1 MIEKISHLYGAVV
14 QSAADKRL
22 KIVTVRV
29 RVPLALPIRSDR
41 MDNEIKHTIE
51 FGEKTLS
58 ILKALTEALRENNE
72 LNKNGNPGEFAK
84 EVCANIYAN
93 ILIESLF
100 PEGYNRLL

>member
-1 MIEKISHLYGAVV
+1 
-14 QSAADKRL
+14 
-22 KIVTVRV
+22 
-29 RVPLALPIRSDR
+29 

-58 ILKALTEALRENNE
+58 TLSALTEALRENNE
-72 LNKNGNPGEFAK
+72 LNKNGNPGEFAR

-100 PEGYNRLL
+100 PEGYSKSL

>member
-1 MIEKISHLYGAVV
+1 
-14 QSAADKRL
+14 
-22 KIVTVRV
+22 
-29 RVPLALPIRSDR
+29 

-58 ILKALTEALRENNE
+58 TLSALTEALKENNK
-72 LNKNGNPGEFAK
+72 LNKNGNPGEFAR

-100 PEGYNRLL
+100 PEGYSKSL